1 MGKAKL
7 IKPFPFAVY
16 FWTVMLLVVIGL
28 ADSIYLAISHYRV
41 YTDITYSSFCAL
53 SKAINCDTVSQS
65 PYSIFWQ
72 IPLPIW
78 GIAGYIF
85 FLLFLPLARSK
96 DADKERVW
104 ALLFLLSLLFTL
116 CSIIL
121 AVISSYYIRSYCI
134 MCLVSYAVNLL
145 LLFYTRMIRSRFSS
159 QSMVGALKQDLHFL
173 VDRRIYCI
181 SVFTPFLLCFILV
194 KIFLPVYWS
203 FQQPVLSAQI
213 SSGTT
218 IDGHPWIG
226 AKDPRLVITE
236 YTDYQCFQCKKMHF
250 FLRRLIAE
258 NPDKIRLV
266 HRHFPMDH
274 EFNPIVKI
282 PFHVGA
288 GKMALLAISAAAHD
302 KFWQINDALFAAA
315 GQGRNLNIKKL
326 AQKAG
331 MDYRQLAR
339 ALTDPDCRR
348 RLQNDIISGL
358 QLQITGTPAFVIDQK
373 VYLAQIPP
381 QIIRNALKQR

>member
-28 ADSIYLAISHYRV
+28 ADSIYLAVSHYRV

-72 IPLPIW
+72 IPVPIW

-96 DADKERVW
+96 DANKERVW

-159 QSMVGALKQDLHFL
+159 QSIVGALKRDLQFL

-181 SVFTPFLLCFILV
+181 SVFTPLLLCFILV

-274 EFNPIVKI
+274 EFNPIVKT

-315 GQGRNLNIKKL
+315 GQDRNLNIKKL

>member
-28 ADSIYLAISHYRV
+28 ADSIYLAVSHYRV

-72 IPLPIW
+72 IPVPIW

-96 DADKERVW
+96 DANKERVW

-159 QSMVGALKQDLHFL
+159 QSIVGALKRDLQFL

-181 SVFTPFLLCFILV
+181 SVFTPLLLCFILV

-274 EFNPIVKI
+274 EFNPIVKT

-315 GQGRNLNIKKL
+315 GQDRNLNIKKL
-326 AQKAG
+326 AQKAD